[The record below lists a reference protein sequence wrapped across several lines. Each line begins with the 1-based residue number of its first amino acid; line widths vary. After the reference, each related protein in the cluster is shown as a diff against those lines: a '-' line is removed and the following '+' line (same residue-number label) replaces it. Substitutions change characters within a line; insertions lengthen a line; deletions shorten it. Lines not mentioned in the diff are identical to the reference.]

1 MYTSI
6 MDFFQEQ
13 QVKKEI
19 VMFLSHQ
26 IVVLG
31 IQLKR
36 SYKGNFL
43 IWWCE
48 IWGQIIE
55 KPGG

>member
-1 MYTSI
+1 MYI
-6 MDFFQEQ
+6 MDFFQEW

-19 VMFLSHQ
+19 MFLSRQ

-31 IQLKR
+31 IQLKS

-43 IWWCE
+43 IWWRE
-48 IWGQIIE
+48 IWGQIIA

>member
-1 MYTSI
+1 
-6 MDFFQEQ
+6 MDFFQER

-31 IQLKR
+31 IQLKS

-43 IWWCE
+43 IWWPE
-48 IWGQIIE
+48 IWGQIIA